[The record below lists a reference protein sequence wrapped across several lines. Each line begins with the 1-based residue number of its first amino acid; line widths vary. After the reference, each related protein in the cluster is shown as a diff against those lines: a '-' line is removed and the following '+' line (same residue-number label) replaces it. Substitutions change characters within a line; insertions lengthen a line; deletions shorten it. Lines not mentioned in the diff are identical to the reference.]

1 MNQRKTEHART
12 IRTEVLWSARPVDDD
27 GLPIVAFAKRNRG
40 TLGVLLLLLSLKMLS
55 AIMATVA
62 PMAMN
67 MNSEP
72 QKLVFVDYLEK
83 PNVIEPI
90 TEVRLDGRLKRL
102 ADVED
107 RRRVGDVPLFFHMP
121 RSMGGTYREILK
133 CVGIERTLGSSLD
146 EIKNGKQNSAVKNG
160 VDAFESQRKHISLE
174 MWARS
179 RRVESNRLTR
189 FLSNQLEGELTQ
201 NHLNTA
207 KEVLRRKC
215 IVGLF
220 EEKVDSWQRF
230 QRYFSMKLQSKDTEC
245 IDRYLSYD
253 WKNKRLHP
261 TVEEGSTVW
270 NLLFSQNEFDMEMYH
285 YALSLFEQQKGLA

>member
-1 MNQRKTEHART
+1 
-12 IRTEVLWSARPVDDD
+12 
-27 GLPIVAFAKRNRG
+27 
-40 TLGVLLLLLSLKMLS
+40 
-55 AIMATVA
+55 
-62 PMAMN
+62 

-107 RRRVGDVPLFFHMP
+107 RRRVRDVPLFFHMP

-160 VDAFESQRKHISLE
+160 VDAVVTQYIYSASTLFSSNRRGRCFTIIRHPIERVQSLFYSLSISEHISLE